1 MVTAATQEARDQH
14 LLRPQ
19 DRVLMK
25 RAHLLHEAK
34 RSALFLAD
42 GYRAP
47 QPQPVYAAGRA
58 ACTKRCWRRLRRCWR
73 PAPAAPEDAQI
84 ARRLAY
90 VLTGGAP
97 AVPTWLDERELLLE
111 LERAAFMALAR
122 EPHSQ
127 ACIRHM
133 LRTNR
138 PLRHAG

>member
-1 MVTAATQEARDQH
+1 MRPGQAACEA
-14 LLRPQ
+14 LLAQ
-19 DRVLMK
+19 V
-25 RAHLLHEAK
+25 EA
-34 RSALFLAD
+34 L
-42 GYRAP
+42 
-47 QPQPVYAAGRA
+47 VAAGTCSA
-58 ACTKRCWRRLRRCWR
+58 G
-73 PAPAAPEDAQI
+73 DAQI